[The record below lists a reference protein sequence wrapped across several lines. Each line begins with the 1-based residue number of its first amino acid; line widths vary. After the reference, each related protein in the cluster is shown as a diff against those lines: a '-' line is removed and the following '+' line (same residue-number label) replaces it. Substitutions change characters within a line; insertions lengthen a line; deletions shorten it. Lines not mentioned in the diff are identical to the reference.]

1 MSNYFNEN
9 GVLNSTLMNCADDW
23 NLRRKK
29 KKKETALITSVSSD
43 KWRVLNSLM
52 VAAISDMGSLA

>member
-29 KKKETALITSVSSD
+29 KERKKQL
-43 KWRVLNSLM
+43 
-52 VAAISDMGSLA
+52 

>member
-1 MSNYFNEN
+1 LCRWLEF
-9 GVLNSTLMNCADDW
+9 
-23 NLRRKK
+23 KK
-29 KKKETALITSVSSD
+29 KKERKKETALITSVSSD

>member
-29 KKKETALITSVSSD
+29 KKKRNSVDYLS
-43 KWRVLNSLM
+43 KLRQM
-52 VAAISDMGSLA
+52 AGSKFVDGGCNL